1 MIKEINYRQIK
12 YIYSH
17 DCFVKRSISLIT
29 LQSWRQATLTKITY
43 TNCSF
48 DWWVFLRRQ
57 QNNFFLKN
65 TIDNPS
71 YTCDAIESTT
81 HLYYTDQY
89 SAIRQQ
95 FTFSLQLIIPERI
108 SSDILLFDCN
118 IVLADENIILF
129 INVQSCFLQCR
140 QFM

>member
-1 MIKEINYRQIK
+1 MQIVVL
-12 YIYSH
+12 IGE
-17 DCFVKRSISLIT
+17 CFCEDNV
-29 LQSWRQATLTKITY
+29 AT
-43 TNCSF
+43 CSC
-48 DWWVFLRRQ
+48 
-57 QNNFFLKN
+57 KN

-71 YTCDAIESTT
+71 CTCDAIESTT

-95 FTFSLQLIIPERI
+95 FTFSLQFIIPERI
-108 SSDILLFDCN
+108 RSDILLLDCN

>member
-1 MIKEINYRQIK
+1 MTVLSSEVFHWLRYNHGDK
-12 YIYSH
+12 
-17 DCFVKRSISLIT
+17 L
-29 LQSWRQATLTKITY
+29 TLTKITY
-43 TNCSF
+43 THCSF

-57 QNNFFLKN
+57 RSNLFLKN

-71 YTCDAIESTT
+71 CTCDAIESTT

-95 FTFSLQLIIPERI
+95 FTFSLQFIIPERI

-118 IVLADENIILF
+118 IVLTDEHIILF
-129 INVQSCFLQCR
+129 INVQSYFLESR
-140 QFM
+140 RFM